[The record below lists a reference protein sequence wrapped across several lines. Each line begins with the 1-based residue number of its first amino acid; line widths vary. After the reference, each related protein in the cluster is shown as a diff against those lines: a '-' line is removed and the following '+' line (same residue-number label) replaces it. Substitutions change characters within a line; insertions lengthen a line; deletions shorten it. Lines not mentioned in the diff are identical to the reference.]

1 MSKSRRITLGLTAA
15 ALALAVLATPALAR
29 LWVDLR
35 WFETM
40 GHPDVLLTP
49 LWARLAL
56 GVAAG
61 ASFAAVLYGNL
72 RLAVQLSVR
81 DRQAPVYLG
90 EGARTVAL
98 DLKGASAKLV
108 LPVSLGLGILVGLV
122 GAARWREW
130 LLFAH
135 GEPFGEVD
143 ALFGR
148 DVGFYVFT
156 LPFLDVVWAF
166 LFWATLLSLA
176 ATFGLY
182 VARGSVSWKERR
194 PAGTRAARVHL
205 SALGA
210 ALFGVLAFGAWL
222 ASAQLVISQEGLV
235 AGAGYTDVNARL
247 PLIQAQLAVACVS
260 GALVLFS
267 ATRRRLVLVW
277 AAIGLYLAVGV
288 LGRGLYPTM
297 VQTYVVEPNEL
308 ERERPFIE
316 TEIEATRAAFGLS
329 GMETRELSG
338 ELGLSLAD
346 VEANR
351 ETIDNIRLW
360 DHRPLLDTFGQIQE
374 IRTYYDFV
382 SVDNDRYVID
392 GELRQTMLSPR
403 ELSSESLPN
412 RTWINEHFTFT
423 HGYGVTL
430 GPVNRAD
437 DEGLP
442 VLFVQDIPPVSSMP
456 RVEVTRPQIYFG
468 ELSNDYAFV
477 GTANREFDH
486 PSAEANV
493 YADYEGRA
501 GVRLDSRLLRAAL
514 AIRTGEAKVLFSDD
528 LSSESRVLL
537 HRRVE
542 ERVAQL
548 APFLALDADPYLVV
562 REDGTLAWIVDAYT
576 TSDRYPY
583 SRRAP
588 DRRLNYVRNSVK
600 VVVDAY
606 DGTVTLYVADED
618 DPILATWRRIF
629 PRLFTDMDEMPAD
642 LRRHLRYPIDVFHL
656 QAQMLST
663 FHMDSPELLYNREDQ
678 WEIPSLRRGQRSEP
692 MEPYYTVMRL
702 PGEEDPEFILMLPF
716 TPARKDNLAA
726 WMVAR
731 NDGAQLGQLRVYEF
745 PNDRLVYGP
754 QQVLNRINQD
764 AEISQQLS
772 LWDQRGSQADFG
784 TLLVIPIEESL
795 IYVLPLY
802 LRSEGG
808 RIPQLKRVIVVHENR
823 IAMAETLDLAI
834 AQVFGQ
840 AAPVAAARVEAA
852 PPPTEETAPPPA
864 PDEAGDPRVR
874 ALRHFEEA
882 VAAQRRGDWARYG
895 EEIERVEAALRAMQP
910 STDEGE
916 TGQTPDP

>member
-1 MSKSRRITLGLTAA
+1 MSKSRRIALGIAASALILTL
-15 ALALAVLATPALAR
+15 LATPAIAR

-49 LWARLAL
+49 LWARLLL
-56 GVAAG
+56 GLASGAG
-61 ASFAAVLYGNL
+61 FAALLYGNA
-72 RLAVQLSVR
+72 RLAVQLSAG
-81 DRQAPVYLG
+81 DRRAPLFLG
-90 EGARTVAL
+90 EGERAVAL
-98 DLKGASAKLV
+98 DLRQVSARLV
-108 LPVSLGLGILVGLV
+108 LPFAGIVGVLAGLV
-122 GAARWREW
+122 GAGRWREW
-130 LLFAH
+130 LLFAN
-135 GEPFGEVD
+135 GASFGETD

-156 LPFLDVVWAF
+156 LPFLDALWAF
-166 LFWATLLSLA
+166 LFWAAMLSLA
-176 ATFGLY
+176 VTLSLY
-182 VARGSVSWKERR
+182 VARGSIRTQARKLS
-194 PAGTRAARVHL
+194 GTRAARVHL

-210 ALFGVLAFGAWL
+210 FVFGVLAFGAWL
-222 ASAQLVISQEGLV
+222 SAAQLVLSQEGLV
-235 AGAGYTDVNARL
+235 AGAGYTDVHARL
-247 PLIQAQLAVACVS
+247 PLIQAQMVVAGIAGV
-260 GALVLFS
+260 LVLVS

-288 LGRGLYPTM
+288 LGRGLYPTL

-316 TEIEATRAAFGLS
+316 TEIEATRAAFGLA

-338 ELGLSLAD
+338 ELALSLSD

-360 DHRPLLDTFGQIQE
+360 DHSPLLDTFGQIQE

-382 SVDNDRYVID
+382 SVDNDRYMID
-392 GELRQTMLSPR
+392 GHLRQTMLSPR

-442 VLFVQDIPPVSSMP
+442 VLFVQDIPPVSSIP
-456 RVEVTRPQIYFG
+456 RVAVTRPQIYFG

-477 GTANREFDH
+477 GTANAEFDH

-493 YADYEGRA
+493 YADYEGTA

-528 LSSESRVLL
+528 ISDDSRVLL

-542 ERVAQL
+542 ERVATL
-548 APFLALDADPYLVV
+548 APFLALDGDPYLVV
-562 REDGTLAWIVDAYT
+562 REDGTLSWIVDAYT

-583 SRRAP
+583 SRRAT

-606 DGTVTLYVADED
+606 HGAVTLYVADD
-618 DPILATWRRIF
+618 QDPILATWRAIF
-629 PRLFTDMDEMPAD
+629 PTLFTDLAEMPDD
-642 LRRHLRYPIDVFHL
+642 LRRHLRYPIDVFHM

-678 WEIPSLRRGQRSEP
+678 WEIPSLQRGQRTEP

-702 PGEEDPEFILMLPF
+702 PGEQDPEFILMLPF

-731 NDGAQLGQLRVYEF
+731 NDGGQLGQLRVYEF

-772 LWDQRGSQADFG
+772 LWDQRGSQADLG

-823 IAMAETLDLAI
+823 IAMEQTLDLAI
-834 AQVFGQ
+834 AEVFGEPE
-840 AAPVAAARVEAA
+840 PVAVTEAGDTTDEA
-852 PPPTEETAPPPA
+852 PPAVDAADGE
-864 PDEAGDPRVR
+864 DPRVR
-874 ALRHFEEA
+874 ALRHFEAATE
-882 VAAQRRGDWARYG
+882 AQRRGDWATYG
-895 EEIERVEAALRAMQP
+895 EEIERVEAALRSMQP
-910 STDEGE
+910 ASTDPPEPV
-916 TGQTPDP
+916 QNPAP